1 MFELELQN
9 RSILEQKQNEIDNLN
24 DQLFE
29 TKKKW
34 ELLNTEHETL
44 KTEISREINHLN
56 ERHKNEVRELM
67 FEIQLLN
74 DKCDSGIDR
83 ETFKNIKM
91 GKFFSN

>member
-1 MFELELQN
+1 MFEIELQN
-9 RSILEQKQNEIDNLN
+9 RNTLEQKQVEIDNLN

-29 TKKKW
+29 MKKKY

-44 KTEISREINHLN
+44 KSEISREINHLS

-74 DKCDSGIDR
+74 EKCDSGIDR
-83 ETFKNIKM
+83 ETFKSIKLGNIRD
-91 GKFFSN
+91 